1 MGCVP
6 AASAEVVHTAVR
18 LLPLPLTLAPAQIV
32 TAFAVNETVPVGATP
47 VTVAVKLTLA
57 PTVDGLS
64 ELTTLVVDGVFTV
77 CDRGELLD
85 ARLPA
90 SPL

>member
-1 MGCVP
+1 
-6 AASAEVVHTAVR
+6 VHTAVR
-18 LLPLPLTLAPAQIV
+18 LLPLPLTLTAAQIV
-32 TAFAVNETVPVGATP
+32 AAFAVNATVPVGAVP

-64 ELTTLVVDGVFTV
+64 ELATLVVDGVFTV
-77 CDRGELLD
+77 CERGELLEV
-85 ARLPA
+85 ALPA